1 MKLQFILSLSLFL
14 LVGIPNQTEAQ
25 VKNGG
30 EQKEIYDPLKKPHLW
45 RKLVDTPDNQ
55 SLWAEYMGKDWKD
68 MTEEDKRY
76 ISRWRKAIV
85 ENNAPKVDYESF
97 VSTKF
102 NSMEELLTWE
112 RMMMEESHRV
122 TELKTNIA
130 ANFLLIEDTFVDLFE
145 ELDRGYRRY
154 DQVHKDGKYNQIKW
168 VEDHENRI
176 NYIKEQVV
184 EAYKRKYKMK

>member
-1 MKLQFILSLSLFL
+1 MKLQFILSLSLL
-14 LVGIPNQTEAQ
+14 LFMGILNETEAQ
-25 VKNGG
+25 GKNGG

-45 RKLVDTPDNQ
+45 RQLVDTPDNQ
-55 SLWAEYMGKDWKD
+55 SLWAEYMGKGWKD

-76 ISRWRKAIV
+76 INRWRKAIE
-85 ENNAPKVDYESF
+85 ENNVPKVDYDSF

-102 NSMEELLTWE
+102 HSMEELLTWE
-112 RMMMEESHRV
+112 RMIMKESDRV
-122 TELKTNIA
+122 AELKTNIA
-130 ANFLLIEDTFVDLFE
+130 ANFLLIEDTFVVLFE

-154 DQVHKDGKYNQIKW
+154 DEVHTDGKYNQIKW

-184 EAYKRKYKMK
+184 ETYKKKYKMK